1 MKNTEKEIIERFQ
14 KLDFDKDGFKQSKI
28 FDKVTKQANKKSAF
42 TPKFA
47 LVGTLCVVMLAVAG
61 VIRHNNTERPYYK
74 HQPPPQVETIAAQN
88 AQPLAEAPAMLVDAV
103 EVREVRREAV
113 QSTAAAARKGRAGVS
128 YDSFAAP
135 EKANRA
141 AFSAGGAG
149 GNYMAARQ
157 SIAYIPA
164 PNIMYDYNSMQDESY
179 AKFGEN
185 TFRSAATDPLSTFSA
200 DVDTASYNIVKRNI
214 LAGQSFSRDAVRI
227 EEFINYFNYD
237 YPQPTGKDPVS
248 MSFEYADS
256 PWNKGLKVVKIGIKA
271 KDIEKS
277 ALPPSNL
284 VFLIDVSGSMEA
296 ANRLPLVKKSLG
308 LLVNELRPQD
318 KVSIVTY
325 ANGVNEVISGVKGSD
340 KRTIIDAIE
349 GLRAAGGTN
358 GSSGLALAYDVAK
371 KNFIRKGSNRVIL
384 ATDGDFNIGPRSH
397 SELENQITAARET
410 GVYLSVLGY
419 GMGNYKDSMVQ
430 TLANKGNGNYAYI
443 NDLAEANKVLVKE
456 FGATLFTVA
465 KDIKLQVEFNPS
477 AVSAYRLIG
486 YEKRRLENQD
496 FNDDAKDAGDLGAGH
511 AVTVFY
517 EIIPAGV
524 KSDFLPQADEL
535 KYSQKTGADNSG
547 EVLTLKLRYKE
558 PDGDTSKLMEKT
570 LKEESFTAFK
580 NASNDMRFA
589 ASVIQFGQIAKDSPF
604 KGAMTIDEV
613 IETAKKAKG
622 QDDNGYRAEFVKMAE
637 MYKLIK

>member
-14 KLDFDKDGFKQSKI
+14 KLDFDKDGYKQSKI
-28 FDKVTKQANKKSAF
+28 FDKVTKPAKKSAF
-42 TPKFA
+42 APRLA

-61 VIRHNNTERPYYK
+61 VIRFNNQENIKSKILGGIPAEPEVYYSYTPAEQPAAAPAAANNAEMKRVSKERVMYDMAVSENRVGGAMKMEAGRASYSMAASPSIGYM
-74 HQPPPQVETIAAQN
+74 PPP
-88 AQPLAEAPAMLVDAV
+88 P
-103 EVREVRREAV
+103 
-113 QSTAAAARKGRAGVS
+113 
-128 YDSFAAP
+128 
-135 EKANRA
+135 
-141 AFSAGGAG
+141 
-149 GNYMAARQ
+149 
-157 SIAYIPA
+157 AYIA
-164 PNIMYDYNSMQDESY
+164 FDYNSMQDESY

-214 LAGQSFSRDAVRI
+214 LAGQAFSQDAVRI

-248 MSFEYADS
+248 MTFEYADS
-256 PWNKGLKVVKIGIKA
+256 PWNKGLKIVKIGIKA

-277 ALPPSNL
+277 ALPASNL
-284 VFLIDVSGSMEA
+284 VFLIDVSSSMES
-296 ANRLPLVKKSLG
+296 ANRLPLVKKSLA

-340 KRTIIDAIE
+340 KKTIIDAIE
-349 GLRAAGGTN
+349 NLRAAGGTN
-358 GSSGLALAYDVAK
+358 GSSGLALAYEVAK

-397 SELENQITAARET
+397 SELENQITQARET

-456 FGATLFTVA
+456 FGSTLFTVA
-465 KDIKLQVEFNPS
+465 KDVKLQVEFNPS
-477 AVSAYRLIG
+477 AVAAYRLIG

-511 AVTVFY
+511 TVTVFY
-517 EIIPAGV
+517 EIIPTGV
-524 KSDFLPQADEL
+524 KSDFLPQTDEL
-535 KYSQKTGADNSG
+535 KYSQKTGAGNSG
-547 EVLTLKLRYKE
+547 EILTLKLRYKE
-558 PDGDTSKLMEKT
+558 PDGDASKLMEKT
-570 LKEESFTAFK
+570 LKEESFKAFK
-580 NASNDMRFA
+580 NASDDMRFA

-613 IETAKKAKG
+613 IETARKAKG

-637 MYKLIK
+637 MYKLTK